1 MKWYLVFSQN
11 ILCFASKTGAV
22 VLTVAVTLHLM
33 SRAVVECAKVGCTAL
48 VNLKE
53 HMKVML
59 IDKDSSTK
67 VSKDRCHKEMQLVI
81 DSLDKNLAAIKQA
94 IQGKEGLPKFL
105 KDAELKE
112 KEVADLNEQVRILT
126 AKNQELCRMNDKLA
140 NISTITDKV
149 SEMLTEFKRD
159 LPDPALSE
167 VDVTMKK
174 EIKDAVKDNLKEVMT
189 EAVNKIVNTDKMKK
203 TFAEVVN
210 NSQNVIRKETK
221 KCFDESLTSAL
232 QESQGEIIARTTAR
246 QEADQLEKER
256 RSRNVAISGIPE
268 SSAPDNKAKAA
279 ADTEFVCELL
289 QIRTDQVEG
298 CYRAGPPIGI
308 GSNKNKEGPRPLIVI
323 LESPELAK
331 MKHRYGNG
339 DKLESNGAVLWVNPD
354 LTRAERK
361 ANYLA
366 RLKRKERLRS
376 RGDAT
381 TAAIPT
387 SENSANVVTPEQ

>member
-1 MKWYLVFSQN
+1 M
-11 ILCFASKTGAV
+11 CFASKTGAV
-22 VLTVAVTLHLM
+22 VLTVAVTLHPM

-48 VNLKE
+48 INLKE
-53 HMKVML
+53 QIKVML
-59 IDKDSSTK
+59 IDKDSSNK

-81 DSLDKNLAAIKQA
+81 DSLDKNLAVIKQA
-94 IQGKEGLPKFL
+94 IQGKDGLQKFL

-112 KEVADLNEQVRILT
+112 KEVADLNNRISLLS
-126 AKNQELCRMNDKLA
+126 AENQELRAINDKLA
-140 NISTITDKV
+140 DYSAITDKV
-149 SEMLTEFKRD
+149 GEMLTEFKRD
-159 LPDPALSE
+159 LPDPAQSE
-167 VDVTMKK
+167 VDFTMKK
-174 EIKDAVKDNLKEVMT
+174 EIKDAVKENLKEVMT
-189 EAVNKIVNTDKMKK
+189 EAVNKIVNTDKMKR

-268 SSAPDNKAKAA
+268 SNAPNNKAKEA
-279 ADTEFVCELL
+279 ADTEFVCKLL

-308 GSNKNKEGPRPLIVI
+308 GSNKNKEGPRTLIVK

-331 MKHRYGNG
+331 MKHKYGNG
-339 DKLESNGAVLWVNPD
+339 DKLESNGAVHWVNPD

-376 RGDAT
+376 REDTATAT
-381 TAAIPT
+381 TPT
-387 SENSANVVTPEQ
+387 SENAANVVTPEH